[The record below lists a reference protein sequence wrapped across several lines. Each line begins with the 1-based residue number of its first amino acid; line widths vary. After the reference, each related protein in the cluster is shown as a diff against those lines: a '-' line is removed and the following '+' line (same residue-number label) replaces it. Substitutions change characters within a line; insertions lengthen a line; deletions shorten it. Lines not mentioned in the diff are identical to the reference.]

1 MTNPNVLDTNW
12 IPQVAALGW
21 LIITCDSMI
30 SQNRME
36 ITAVRENMAKVVA
49 PSQWGRAEQNGAA
62 RSIHDPV
69 APHRGG

>member
-12 IPQVAALGW
+12 IPQIAALGW

-36 ITAVRENMAKVVA
+36 ITAGRENMAKAVA
-49 PSQWGRAEQNGAA
+49 LNQWGRAEQNGTA

-69 APHRGG
+69 ALHRGG

>member
-1 MTNPNVLDTNW
+1 MTNPNVLDTDW

-30 SQNRME
+30 SQNRMG

-49 PSQWGRAEQNGAA
+49 LNQRDAQNRMGQPKY
-62 RSIHDPV
+62 S
-69 APHRGG
+69 

>member
-1 MTNPNVLDTNW
+1 MRNPNILDTNW
-12 IPQVAALGW
+12 IPEVAAPGW
-21 LIITCDSMI
+21 LIVTCDSMI

-49 PSQWGRAEQNGAA
+49 LKQWGRAEENGAA

-69 APHRGG
+69 ALHRGG